1 MKEITKTGRQ
11 SIFALYLNQPIAH
24 HNDLIRIDGCMPL
37 DIFGTHSEEF
47 IERYSLFVKSI
58 SNITEQDC
66 IEIQNIYS
74 QWIDA
79 NPLDLLDVPEWMDEI
94 MTGNCATYADY
105 VSGEQI
111 IEIVDFLRSKG
122 YALPAYGLT
131 VDDLIAAGVFKI
143 NDNF

>member
-1 MKEITKTGRQ
+1 MKQITKQERQ

-24 HNDLIRIDGCMPL
+24 HNDLIRIDGCTPL

-47 IERYSLFVKSI
+47 IERYSLFVNTLSH
-58 SNITEQDC
+58 ITEQDC
-66 IEIQNIYS
+66 IEIQSIS
-74 QWIDA
+74 SKWHDA
-79 NPLDLLDVPEWMDEI
+79 NPLDLLDVPEWLDEI

-111 IEIVDFLRSKG
+111 IEIVDYLRSKS
-122 YALPAYGLT
+122 YTLPAFGFT

-143 NDNF
+143 NDNI